1 MGSCF
6 EDKFE
11 DSLRRKSFKYNQCDF
26 ASVGSGNLRKHL
38 KIHSGVKSFNVIMP
52 LSTPAIW
59 RYIWKLS
66 LEKKRKKWKQFD
78 FAVVKSSNLIWEE
91 VLIQE
96 KNYSNAT
103 NMSMH
108 LFTQAIWVDIWKL
121 TLVIQVQP
129 LWVYNLTIW
138 DIETKIYKTD
148 TETFLDQIFL
158 ERDWDFFCL
167 KKFRDRLW
175 GFIFNQNFRD
185 QNFQYPYQYSQKMG
199 KVLRPRSLETWCHT
213 LAPLIAVTIYH
224 YKDII
229 NLVPI
234 CCVLITCCE
243 AVF

>member
-1 MGSCF
+1 
-6 EDKFE
+6 
-11 DSLRRKSFKYNQCDF
+11 
-26 ASVGSGNLRKHL
+26 
-38 KIHSGVKSFNVIMP
+38 MP

-59 RYIWKLS
+59 RYIWKFS

-185 QNFQYPYQYSQKMG
+185 QNFQYPYQYSQKNG
-199 KVLRPRSLETWCHT
+199 KSLDNEKSRDMMSHSGAIDCCHHISLQRYYQSSANLLCSYNLLRSSILRL
-213 LAPLIAVTIYH
+213 
-224 YKDII
+224 
-229 NLVPI
+229 
-234 CCVLITCCE
+234 
-243 AVF
+243 